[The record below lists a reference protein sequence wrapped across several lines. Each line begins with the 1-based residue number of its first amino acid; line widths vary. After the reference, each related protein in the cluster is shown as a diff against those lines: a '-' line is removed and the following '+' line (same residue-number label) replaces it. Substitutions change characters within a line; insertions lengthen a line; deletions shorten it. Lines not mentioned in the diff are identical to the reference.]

1 MVFECWGCFS
11 VVALCIVH
19 HLHYSHMIMSGDALQ
34 KKIVMT
40 FCSNLHI
47 GIKHLVLPNTIIIMH
62 LFELCIY
69 VQKCK
74 TLGNCCELVMVVLM
88 TSSFADRKIREVV
101 V

>member
-1 MVFECWGCFS
+1 
-11 VVALCIVH
+11 
-19 HLHYSHMIMSGDALQ
+19 MIMSGDALQ
-34 KKIVMT
+34 KKFVMT

-47 GIKHLVLPNTIIIMH
+47 GIKHIVPPTTIIIMH

-74 TLGNCCELVMVVLM
+74 TFGNCCELVMVVLM